1 MMRVFVCADMEGVSG
16 IVKRRQTDD
25 LDTADYARA
34 CELYSAE
41 VQAAVDGAR
50 DAGADEI
57 VVADSH
63 GPASNLDPRDF
74 AEDVRL
80 VQGWPRPLN
89 MMEGIQYGPFEAAVL
104 VGHHTAI
111 TSRDGNFP
119 HTVSSATYSAIRI
132 GGVEVSE
139 AQLNTWIAGHYGVPV
154 VAATG
159 DDAFV
164 EHIREVVHGVETVTA
179 KRAYGMYAAEQ
190 MAPTCVLAEIKNCV
204 QRAILTTVERQPI
217 SLSGPLEL
225 ELCCKDRF
233 LAHVVSYLPGLE
245 LSDAHTLRTRCEDIV
260 AVIRIVGAIPHLRAE
275 CF

>member
-1 MMRVFVCADMEGVSG
+1 MVRVFVCADMEGVSG

-34 CELYSAE
+34 CELFSAE

-111 TSRDGNFP
+111 TSRVGNFP

-179 KRAYGMYAAEQ
+179 KRACGMYAAEQ
-190 MAPTCVLAEIKNCV
+190 MAPTRVLAEIRNCV
-204 QRAILTTVERQPI
+204 QRAIHTAVEREPI
-217 SLSGPLEL
+217 SLSGSLEL
-225 ELCCKDRF
+225 ELRCQDRF
-233 LAHVVSYLPGLE
+233 LAHIVSYLPCFE
-245 LSDAHTLRTRCEDIV
+245 LSDAHTLRTQCEDIV
-260 AVIRIVGAIPHLRAE
+260 AVTRIVGAIPHLRAE